1 MKLTTKWILWYTLAA
16 VYALILGAL
25 FYFNMFK
32 FVFDKKLQ
40 GEIAELVRP
49 KTTFFVKNLTVKPF
63 GAAVFDEA
71 ELLNEWVDE
80 DERIVNIIYLNYR
93 GMIRWHKRG
102 KYIGTSYDVYE
113 NEVGFETDAIS
124 RAYTSRQPYV
134 EMFGDKN
141 YYDMA
146 IPLKAKG
153 DEVVG
158 IINIQFSRVGAKAL
172 IKRAMLQFFVGSIAI
187 LALMGFGLFMMFYY
201 KVISPINSM
210 KDSIESISTKSFNF
224 AFLERDDE
232 IEGLARAVSKFL
244 GKVKG
249 ELETFEDVS
258 AKSHVAEKSWWKTV
272 VNITTAKNEKAIVV
286 DENNMVLYANFKA
299 LKGKSKIHLL
309 DIFDSAN
316 SDIIQLVSMAMEK
329 PGKVYDLDTE
339 FQGKTLYVKVAK
351 VDSGKDVSRILII
364 LKSKKNKK

>member
-1 MKLTTKWILWYTLAA
+1 MKLTTKWFLWYALAA
-16 VYALILGAL
+16 IYALILGAL

-49 KTTFFVKNLTVKPF
+49 KTSFFVKNLTVKPF
-63 GAAVFDEA
+63 GAAGFDEA

-80 DERIVNIIYLNYR
+80 DERIINIIYLNYR

-102 KYIGTSYDVYE
+102 KYIGTSYDAYE
-113 NEVGFETDAIS
+113 SEIGFETDAIS
-124 RAYTSRQPYV
+124 RAYTSRRPYV

-158 IINIQFSRVGAKAL
+158 IINIQFSRAGAKAL
-172 IKRAMLQFFVGSIAI
+172 IKKAMFQFFIGSIAI
-187 LALMGFGLFMMFYY
+187 LALMGAGLFMMFYY
-201 KVISPINSM
+201 KVIAPISSM
-210 KDSIESISTKSFNF
+210 TDSINNISTKSFNF

-232 IEGLARAVSKFL
+232 IGGLARAVSKFL

-249 ELETFEDVS
+249 ELESFESVS
-258 AKSHVAEKSWWKTV
+258 AKSHVSEKAWWKAV
-272 VNITTAKNEKAIVV
+272 VDITISKNEKAIVV

-299 LKGKSKIHLL
+299 LKSKSKVHLL
-309 DIFDSAN
+309 DIFDNAN
-316 SDIIQLVSMAMEK
+316 SDVIQLVSMAMEN

-339 FQGKTLYVKVAK
+339 YQGKTLYVKVAK
-351 VDSGKDVSRILII
+351 IDSGKDVSRILII
-364 LKSKKNKK
+364 LKPKK